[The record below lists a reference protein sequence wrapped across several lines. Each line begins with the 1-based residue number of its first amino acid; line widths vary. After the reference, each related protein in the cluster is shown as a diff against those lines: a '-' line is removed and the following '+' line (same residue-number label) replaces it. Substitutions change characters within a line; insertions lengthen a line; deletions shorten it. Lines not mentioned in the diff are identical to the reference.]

1 MMAKSDYEA
10 KLERR
15 ILHLETKVKHLTNDL
30 WITGEENET
39 ATASYLEIHSNIEK
53 ILDARTK
60 ELTRAADK
68 LRESDERY
76 RFLVEESNDIIWTFD
91 LSSMTYTYFSNSAER
106 ILGHPPE
113 VGRVATLDDVFP
125 HRRKSR

>member
-39 ATASYLEIHSNIEK
+39 ATASYLEILLIF
-53 ILDARTK
+53 ILDW
-60 ELTRAADK
+60 LK
-68 LRESDERY
+68 LSD
-76 RFLVEESNDIIWTFD
+76 
-91 LSSMTYTYFSNSAER
+91 YFA
-106 ILGHPPE
+106 
-113 VGRVATLDDVFP
+113 
-125 HRRKSR
+125 